1 MHRVLLVGGGKIG
14 RTIARFLSSTRDYTI
29 RVVDADAR
37 ALDALPSHPRIESV
51 LADGTDR
58 KALLSLMRDRDTVV
72 SGLGYRENP
81 LVAETA
87 LEAGAS
93 YFDLTE
99 DIATTEVVRALAKNA
114 KPGQIFVPQCGLA
127 PGFVGIAGHSLAK
140 RLESID
146 MLSLRVGALPLY
158 PTNALKYA
166 LTWST
171 DGLINEYCN
180 PCDVISEGRRREIP
194 ALEGLEEISID
205 GVRYEAFHTS
215 GGLGTLAETLEGRVR
230 ELDFKTLRYPG
241 HRDRMQFLLRDMRLS
256 SRRELLRELL
266 EQAVPMTTQ
275 DVVVVLCEARGMRG
289 GSYEQLSDARKIY
302 GRRVDGEDTS
312 AIQITSAA
320 SLCVMLDLHV
330 ARLLPRQGFVRQE
343 QVDLDIFL
351 GSRFGRYFDSVR
363 PLSMSGAQHAHAPSS
378 NPSASDVVKSR
389 YRARR

>member
-14 RTIARFLSSTRDYTI
+14 RTIARFLASTRDYSV

-37 ALDALPSHPRIESV
+37 ALATLPDHPRISRV

-58 KALLSLMRDRDTVV
+58 KALLSLLKDCDTVV
-72 SGLGYRENP
+72 S
-81 LVAETA
+81 A
-87 LEAGAS
+87 
-93 YFDLTE
+93 
-99 DIATTEVVRALAKNA
+99 
-114 KPGQIFVPQCGLA
+114 
-127 PGFVGIAGHSLAK
+127 
-140 RLESID
+140 
-146 MLSLRVGALPLY
+146 PLY

-166 LTWST
+166 RTWST

-180 PCDVISEGRRREIP
+180 PCDVITDGRRTEIP
-194 ALEGLEEISID
+194 ALEGLEELSIE

-215 GGLGTLAETLEGRVR
+215 GGAGTLPETLDGKVR

-266 EQAVPMTTQ
+266 EQAIPTPTQ

-289 GSYEQLSDARKIY
+289 GGYEQLSDARKIY
-302 GRRVDGEDTS
+302 GRRIDGEDTS

-343 QVDLDIFL
+343 QVDLSVFL
-351 GSRFGRYFDSVR
+351 GSRFGGYFDAVR
-363 PLSMSGAQHAHAPSS
+363 SIPIPRGSS
-378 NPSASDVVKSR
+378 SKSDLIPREATKSR
-389 YRARR
+389 RSARH